1 MRINRYLNKGYRSTA
16 AMILVQAF
24 KSKLLGILGTE
35 EQLYKVI
42 LQSIDAKH
50 IVVARSNEGELIG
63 VAAYQYNGKVTLDI
77 TLSTMIEIYGF
88 WRGIKK
94 MFMLFTHFPAKR
106 DISTLYVDALA
117 VDDRFRGQGVGQ
129 LLLKEI
135 EKIAKAENLS
145 FVSLDVVKE
154 NTKAKELYEKVGFVE
169 VKYEEL
175 DTKSCDRLGFSGYY
189 YMMKLV

>member
-1 MRINRYLNKGYRSTA
+1 MNKGYRSTA

-35 EQLYKVI
+35 EQLYEVI
-42 LQSIDAKH
+42 LKSIDAKH
-50 IVVARSNEGELIG
+50 IVVARSSEGELIG
-63 VAAYQYNGKVTLDI
+63 VAAYQYNGKFTLDI
-77 TLSTMIEIYGF
+77 TLSTMIEVYGF
-88 WRGIKK
+88 WRGIQK
-94 MFMLFTHFPAKR
+94 MFMLFTHFPTKR

-117 VDDRFRGQGVGQ
+117 VDGRFRGQGVGQ

-135 EKIAKAENLS
+135 EKIAIEENLS

-154 NTKAKELYEKVGFVE
+154 NTRAKELYEKVGFVE

-175 DTKSCDRLGFSGYY
+175 DTKSSDRLGFSGYY

>member
-35 EQLYKVI
+35 EQLYEVI
-42 LQSIDAKH
+42 LKSIDAKH
-50 IVVARSNEGELIG
+50 IVVARSSEGELIG
-63 VAAYQYNGKVTLDI
+63 VAAYQYNGKFTLDI
-77 TLSTMIEIYGF
+77 TLSTMIEVYGF
-88 WRGIKK
+88 WRGIQK
-94 MFMLFTHFPAKR
+94 MFMLFTHFPTKR

-117 VDDRFRGQGVGQ
+117 VDNRFRGQGVGQ

-135 EKIAKAENLS
+135 EKIAIEENLS

-154 NTKAKELYEKVGFVE
+154 NTRAKELYEKVGFVE

-175 DTKSCDRLGFSGYY
+175 DTKSSDRLGFSGYY

>member
-24 KSKLLGILGTE
+24 KNKLLGILGTE

-50 IVVARSNEGELIG
+50 IVVARSSEGELIG
-63 VAAYQYNGKVTLDI
+63 VAAYQYNGKFTLDI
-77 TLSTMIEIYGF
+77 TLSTMIEVYGF
-88 WRGIKK
+88 WRGIQK
-94 MFMLFTHFPAKR
+94 MFMLFTHFPTKR

-117 VDDRFRGQGVGQ
+117 VDARFRGQGVGQ

-135 EKIAKAENLS
+135 EKITIEENLS

-154 NTKAKELYEKVGFVE
+154 NTRAKELYEKVGFVE

-175 DTKSCDRLGFSGYY
+175 DTKSSDRLGFSGYY

>member
-35 EQLYKVI
+35 EQLYEVI
-42 LQSIDAKH
+42 LKSIDAKH
-50 IVVARSNEGELIG
+50 IVVARSSEGELIG
-63 VAAYQYNGKVTLDI
+63 VAAYQYNGKFTLDI
-77 TLSTMIEIYGF
+77 TLSTMIEVYGF
-88 WRGIKK
+88 WRGIQK
-94 MFMLFTHFPAKR
+94 MFMLFTHFPTKR

-135 EKIAKAENLS
+135 EKIAIEENLS

-154 NTKAKELYEKVGFVE
+154 NTRAKELYEKVGFVE

-175 DTKSCDRLGFSGYY
+175 DTKSSDRLGFSGYY